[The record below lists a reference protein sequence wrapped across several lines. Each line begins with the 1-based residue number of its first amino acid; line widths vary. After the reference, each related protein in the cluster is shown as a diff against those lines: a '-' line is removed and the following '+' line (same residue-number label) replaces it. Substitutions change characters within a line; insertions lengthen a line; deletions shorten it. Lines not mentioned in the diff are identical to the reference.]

1 MSRRAT
7 FLRVAAVGL
16 GLALVL
22 LVAGIVVVQT
32 EWFRNYVK
40 QKIIVA
46 TEEATGAKVDLGSF
60 AFDPSHLHAYI
71 NEFVMHGNEPADA
84 APLLRAKRVEIHLR
98 LFTSIKHILDVAF
111 IGVDRPEGNV
121 IVFADGTTNV
131 PTPKVKIKSDKTPLE
146 TLVDLAVDRFELAN
160 GMISFASHKQ
170 PINISGR
177 NLHVGLLY
185 NALGQSYKGELSL
198 DPLYAVSGRNTPV
211 TFRLVLPVAL
221 ERNAI
226 SLQDAKIT
234 TPRSEIVINGSLEDL
249 RNPKLLAHINGHMSV
264 ADLKSVADL
273 PITPEPNGELGLVHL
288 DANAVASE
296 NVIDIKQVHLTLG
309 DSNLE
314 ASGKLKDSNG
324 ATGLEF
330 KSRLRL
336 DQLGRLAKIEQR
348 PEGMMKLNG
357 KLTLD
362 ANYNYLVDGN
372 LEANNVSFQQGSQRF
387 RDVNLHSAMHLD
399 PQRLDLK
406 GIRLSAFGGNFNG
419 DASLQDFARY
429 RVNGRLQNLDIRNA
443 AAAAAAGQKDFAY
456 SGVIAGPLEAQGDLK
471 APGTQSLVVA
481 AKLTISPGRRGIPVT
496 GHLNAD
502 YNGASKTVSISD
514 SNIDLPHTR
523 VTLAGSLGKQLNVSL
538 TTRDFD
544 DILAAIPANSRPNV
558 ALNGG
563 QAVFAGQ
570 VTGALDSPR
579 VSGHLAVNRFS
590 VEQRQFDALALDL
603 DASGSGGKL
612 SNGSLTR
619 GAMKTDFQ
627 ASVGLKNWKATP
639 EQPVLADITLG
650 NGDLADVLALAGQ
663 PSADY
668 SGSLTATAHV
678 TGTVGNPLGKANL
691 QAANGKIRGEAFD
704 RIETQVNLAD
714 QLVTIPSAT
723 ITAGAAR
730 VQMKAEFQHPRDS
743 FTNGHI
749 HAQVTSDHLN
759 LAQLQTVQ
767 KQRPQTSG
775 EIQMQA
781 DLSGDIKTR
790 SIEGPSQTEFRL
802 SGVAGDISA
811 KNIVVDGHNYG
822 NLTGSAHTSGQTV
835 SYTLSSDFAGS
846 TTRANGNTELVKD
859 YPTNADFTISNLPVE
874 RVLLLAKR
882 TDVPVKG
889 KLAATGKFTGTLT
902 NPQGA
907 VDLNLTNA
915 IVSEEPLDRVR
926 GHVNYLSQSIDVS
939 ELEIVAGPSRIII
952 NGRYD
957 HPPDNL
963 QAGKLQFQASQGRVD
978 LARLHNVQKLKRGL
992 AGNARIEASGSASVQ
1007 EKEPRVLLSMLN
1019 ANVTANG
1026 LAVDSKK
1033 LGDLTVDAKTSGT
1046 KLNFTLDSNLA
1057 NAVIQGRGNAELTGD
1072 YPMDAQLT
1080 FNNITWAGLEPLVGT
1095 NKTAAV
1101 TFDAIADGKANVSG
1115 PAMKVKSLRGAM
1127 EVSRF
1132 QLTAAPAPGRK
1143 GREVRIQNQ
1152 APLAAKLDGGV
1163 VRIESLHLTGPQTDI
1178 QATGAIP
1185 VETAVFDLNVNAKTN
1200 LGLLQDFDRDI
1211 VSSGSVVLAATVRGT
1226 MQQPLV
1232 NGRME
1237 LVKASIN
1244 HTDLPNGIAN
1254 ANGLVLFNGNSA
1266 SIRNFTAE
1274 TGGGTLTLTGF
1285 AAFRDSLRFGIR
1297 ANTANVRMRLQ
1308 QGVSVVSNANLNVS
1322 GTKENSVVSGTV
1334 TIERVTYAPRSDFGS
1349 ILTRAAPPVQSSE
1362 TESDMLGNMKL
1373 DIRVRTSANMAIQAS
1388 QAQNLQAD
1396 ADLRVRGTASQPGVL
1411 GRILLSEGKLVFFG
1425 SEYTVN
1431 SGSIS
1436 FYNPLRVEPILNISL
1451 ETLAKG
1457 VQVVLT
1463 VTGPVDNMKLSYT
1476 SDPPLQFQEIVSLLA
1491 SGKTPTSDPTL
1502 LANQPSQPP
1511 QTFEQMGESQIVS
1524 KALADPVASQLQR
1537 VFGVNQL
1544 KIDPTFTGGS
1554 ALPQASLTLQQQI
1567 TSNVTFTYVT
1577 ALNDPNTQII
1587 RVEWALNPRWSA
1599 IATRD
1604 QNGIVSLNFFYKK
1617 QFR

>member
-1 MSRRAT
+1 MSRRT
-7 FLRVAAVGL
+7 KLLRVAAVAL
-16 GLALVL
+16 GLVVALL
-22 LVAGIVVVQT
+22 IAGVVTVQT
-32 EWFRNYVK
+32 DWFRNYVK

-60 AFDPSHLHAYI
+60 AFDASHLRAYVT
-71 NEFVMHGNEPADA
+71 EFVMHGKERPDV
-84 APLLRAKRVEIHLR
+84 APLLRAKRLEVHLR
-98 LFTSIKHILDVAF
+98 LFTSIKHILDVAY
-111 IGVDRPEGNV
+111 IGVDTPEANV

-131 PTPKVKIKSDKTPLE
+131 PTPKVKSKSDKTPLD
-146 TLVDLAVDRFELAN
+146 TLIDLAVDHFELVN
-160 GMISFASHKQ
+160 GMISFASLKQ
-170 PINISGR
+170 PVNISGK
-177 NLHVGLLY
+177 NLHVKLLY
-185 NALGQSYKGELSL
+185 NALSQSYKGNLTL

-211 TFRLVLPVAL
+211 TFHVTLPLAL
-221 ERNAI
+221 ERDAI
-226 SLQDAKIT
+226 NLQDAKIT
-234 TPRSEIVINGSLEDL
+234 TSSSEILINGKLEDL
-249 RNPKLLAHINGHMSV
+249 RNPKLSAHINGHMSV
-264 ADLKSVADL
+264 ADLKNVADL
-273 PITPEPNGELGLVHL
+273 PITPELNGELAVIQL
-288 DANAVASE
+288 DANAVVAE

-314 ASGKLKDSNG
+314 ASGKLKDSSG

-330 KSRLRL
+330 KSQLSL
-336 DQLGRLAKIEQR
+336 KQLGRLAKIEQR
-348 PEGMMKLNG
+348 PEGMAALNG
-357 KLTLD
+357 KLILD
-362 ANYNYLVDGN
+362 TNNKYQVDGN
-372 LEANNVSFQQGSQRF
+372 LQAKNISFVQGTQRF
-387 RDVNLHSAMHLD
+387 RDVNLYSAIHLD
-399 PQRLDLK
+399 PQNLDMK
-406 GIRLSAFGGNFNG
+406 GMRLSALGGNFTG
-419 DASLQDFARY
+419 DVSLQDFARY
-429 RVNGRLQNLDIRNA
+429 QVNGKLQNLDIQN
-443 AAAAAAGQKDFAY
+443 AAAAAGQKDLPY
-456 SGVIAGPLEAQGDLK
+456 SGVIAGPVEAKGDLK
-471 APGTQSLVVA
+471 APGAQSLVA
-481 AKLTISPGRRGIPVT
+481 RAKLTISPGKRGIPVT
-496 GHLNAD
+496 GRLNAD
-502 YNGASKTVSISD
+502 YNGASKIVSISD
-514 SNIDLPHTR
+514 SNVDLPHTHI
-523 VTLAGSLGKQLNVSL
+523 TLAGSLGKQLNVSL
-538 TTRDFD
+538 TTRDLD
-544 DILAAIPANSRPNV
+544 DFLAAIPANSRPNI

-563 QAVFAGQ
+563 QVAFTGQ
-570 VTGALDSPR
+570 VTGAVDAPR
-579 VSGHLAVNRFS
+579 ISGHLAANRFT

-619 GAMKTDFQ
+619 GTMKTDFQ

-639 EQPVLADITLG
+639 DQPVLADITLG

-668 SGSLTATAHV
+668 AGSLTATAHII
-678 TGTVGNPLGKANL
+678 GTVGNPLGKANL

-704 RIETQVNLAD
+704 RIDAEVNMAD

-730 VQMKAEFQHPRDS
+730 VQMKGEFQHPRDS
-743 FTNGHI
+743 FTNGRI

-775 EIQMQA
+775 EVQLQA
-781 DLSGDIKTR
+781 ELSGELKTPN
-790 SIEGPSQTEFRL
+790 IEGPSQTEFRL
-802 SGVAGDISA
+802 SSVAGDISA
-811 KNIVVDGHNYG
+811 KNVVVDGQNYG
-822 NLTGSAHTSGQTV
+822 NLTGSARTSGQTV

-846 TTRANGNTELVKD
+846 ATRASGNTQLVKD

-889 KLAATGKFTGTLT
+889 KLAATGKFTGTIT
-902 NPQGA
+902 DPQGA

-915 IVSEEPLDRVR
+915 VVAEEPLDSVR

-939 ELEIVAGPSRIII
+939 QLEIVAGPSRITI

-957 HPPDNL
+957 HPADNL
-963 QAGKLQFQASQGRVD
+963 QAGKLQFQVTGGRVD
-978 LARLHNVQKLKRGL
+978 FARLKNVQKLKRGL
-992 AGNARIEASGSASVQ
+992 AGSARIEASGSALVQ
-1007 EKEPRVLLSMLN
+1007 EKEPRILLSALN
-1019 ANVTANG
+1019 ANVAANG

-1033 LGDLTVDAKTSGT
+1033 LGDLTLDAKTSGT

-1057 NAVIQGRGNAELTGD
+1057 NASIQGRGNGELTGD
-1072 YPMDAQLT
+1072 YPLDAQLT
-1080 FNNITWAGLEPLVGT
+1080 FNNVTWTGLEPLVGT
-1095 NKTAAV
+1095 NKTTAV
-1101 TFDAIADGKANVSG
+1101 TFDAIADGKATVNG

-1127 EVSRF
+1127 EISRL

-1152 APLAAKLDGGV
+1152 GPLLAKLDNGV

-1200 LGLLQDFDRDI
+1200 LGLLQDFNRDI
-1211 VSSGSVVLAATVRGT
+1211 VSSGSVALSATVRGT

-1244 HTDLPNGIAN
+1244 HTDLPNGISN
-1254 ANGLVLFNGNSA
+1254 ANGLVVFNGNSA
-1266 SIRNFTAE
+1266 SIRNFTAQ
-1274 TGGGTLTLTGF
+1274 TGGGTLTLAGF

-1297 ANTANVRMRLQ
+1297 ANTTNVRIRLQ
-1308 QGVSVVSNANLNVS
+1308 QGVSLVSNANLNVS
-1322 GTKENSVVSGTV
+1322 GTTDNSLVSGTV
-1334 TIERVTYAPRSDFGS
+1334 TIERVTYAPQSDFGS
-1349 ILTRAAPPVQSSE
+1349 ILTRAAPPVQSAE
-1362 TESDMLGNMKL
+1362 AESAMLENMKL
-1373 DIRVRTSANMAIQAS
+1373 DIRVRTSTNMSIQAS

-1396 ADLRVRGTASQPGVL
+1396 ADLRIRGTASQPGVL
-1411 GRILLSEGKLVFFG
+1411 GKISLSEGKLVFFG

-1431 SGSIS
+1431 SGNIS

-1511 QTFEQMGESQIVS
+1511 QTFQQMGQSQIVS
-1524 KALADPVASQLQR
+1524 KALADPVANQLQR

-1599 IATRD
+1599 MATRD